1 MATKLKIPIGAKV
14 KKYFQDKM
22 ACTTGL
28 VEKERWVK
36 QGKLVNIVDVR
47 ASEDYAEGHIPGAVN
62 LPKAQWHDAKIVK
75 TRLNKKKINVLY
87 CYSKSATPRPR
98 RQSSSSREAIR
109 PWSSDLAPK
118 IGAKFGSNGFRATH
132 APLLCRNWGIAI
144 A

>member
-1 MATKLKIPIGAKV
+1 
-14 KKYFQDKM
+14 
-22 ACTTGL
+22 
-28 VEKERWVK
+28 
-36 QGKLVNIVDVR
+36 VNIVDVR

-87 CYSKSATPRPR
+87 CSSQVCHPAATAAV
-98 RQSSSSREAIR
+98 EFA
-109 PWSSDLAPK
+109 K